1 MQNRAAMADMVAM
14 FFWALFASGQIHCAS
29 VEQLADA

>member
-1 MQNRAAMADMVAM
+1 MQNPAAMADMVAM
-14 FFWALFASGQIHCAS
+14 FFWALFASGQIHCAR